1 MCTLRRSARLETT
14 PSGVFRLAKGEL
26 ARSPCEGDLR
36 AIRLMNVVDAG
47 CRDRIAQVSL
57 TMGASDEGEGAL
69 QAMVERMRDSK
80 HGESAAIVVCVIA
93 FAIMGCVGGILNA
106 SVYSRVAEYYGI
118 AREISTMTSGFLF
131 LILFLIATRK
141 PSLLDRRLLI
151 VVALGCAITAAFVLE
166 FALQMANGPL
176 TVAGF
181 LFYNTAS
188 AWASIMMVSA
198 FSSLRS
204 SKAALA
210 GVVCGMALGEVVR
223 VAHPPVSFE
232 LGIVEATCSYAL
244 IIVMLY
250 HRGGRQLDA
259 IAREASPAS
268 LELSNPRIVLA
279 ACSRTVFMRRIVQ
292 RCDGLRTHAQRSV
305 PCSYQRRCFGGRAGG
320 GGCMDA
326 AVAQRE
332 QGGHAVLVRDAAG
345 GGRLHHRAVHIFDG
359 SALGE
364 RAFAHRRAQL

>member
-1 MCTLRRSARLETT
+1 
-14 PSGVFRLAKGEL
+14 
-26 ARSPCEGDLR
+26 
-36 AIRLMNVVDAG
+36 
-47 CRDRIAQVSL
+47 
-57 TMGASDEGEGAL
+57 MGASDEGEGAL

-80 HGESAAIVVCVIA
+80 RGESAAIVVCVIA
-93 FAIMGCVGGILNA
+93 FAVMGCVGGILNA

-141 PSLLDRRLLI
+141 SSLLDRRLLT

-223 VAHPPVSFE
+223 VAHPPVSFD

-268 LELSNPRIVLA
+268 LELSNPE
-279 ACSRTVFMRRIVQ
+279 SF
-292 RCDGLRTHAQRSV
+292 LRPAHALF
-305 PCSYQRRCFGGRAGG
+305 YA
-320 GGCMDA
+320 
-326 AVAQRE
+326 
-332 QGGHAVLVRDAAG
+332 
-345 GGRLHHRAVHIFDG
+345 
-359 SALGE
+359 
-364 RAFAHRRAQL
+364 

>member
-1 MCTLRRSARLETT
+1 M
-14 PSGVFRLAKGEL
+14 
-26 ARSPCEGDLR
+26 
-36 AIRLMNVVDAG
+36 
-47 CRDRIAQVSL
+47 
-57 TMGASDEGEGAL
+57 

-141 PSLLDRRLLI
+141 PSLLDRRLLT

-204 SKAALA
+204 S
-210 GVVCGMALGEVVR
+210 
-223 VAHPPVSFE
+223 
-232 LGIVEATCSYAL
+232 
-244 IIVMLY
+244 
-250 HRGGRQLDA
+250 
-259 IAREASPAS
+259 
-268 LELSNPRIVLA
+268 
-279 ACSRTVFMRRIVQ
+279 
-292 RCDGLRTHAQRSV
+292 
-305 PCSYQRRCFGGRAGG
+305 
-320 GGCMDA
+320 
-326 AVAQRE
+326 
-332 QGGHAVLVRDAAG
+332 
-345 GGRLHHRAVHIFDG
+345 
-359 SALGE
+359 
-364 RAFAHRRAQL
+364 